1 MRLTHLPGGV
11 HVTVRIVAFVAAIWL
26 PLAAT
31 FWARGTGAGR
41 IDATE
46 KRKLAD
52 LPKFKLTRERLNAFP
67 SEFNRYFD
75 DNFGMREKLVSLHSY
90 LKGICLGVSPIR
102 DAIIGKAGWL
112 YLGDGNIVADYRNA
126 HPFTEPELRQWRD
139 VLVAKRDWL
148 AQRGVKYLFV
158 VAPDKHTIYPEY
170 MPKRF
175 NKVSSRSC
183 LDQLIAYMKANSDF
197 EIVDLRPALIA
208 AKPYVRVFHKTDTH
222 WNDRGAFVAYRE
234 IMRAAS
240 AQLPELKP
248 KDEADFRAVD
258 YPAPGRDLANMMGLR
273 SVIRERILRLET
285 TFVPCAKAAGTTLSA
300 DFQGPNHE
308 PGHGPLAMECSS
320 ASLKAVVFRD
330 SFGTALVPYL
340 SEDFRRTV
348 FIWHYP
354 NRAVMTATIASEH
367 PDIVIEERVERH
379 LKPLLPDFK

>member
-1 MRLTHLPGGV
+1 MRLIHLPGGA
-11 HVTVRIVAFVAAIWL
+11 HVTVRIVAFMAAIWL

-31 FWARGTGAGR
+31 FWASGSGR
-41 IDATE
+41 MNATE

-52 LPKFKLTRERLNAFP
+52 LPKLKITREGLNTYP
-67 SEFNRYFD
+67 SDFNRYFD
-75 DNFGMREKLVSLHSY
+75 DNFGMREKLVGLHGY
-90 LKGICLGVSPIR
+90 LKGIVLGVSPIR
-102 DAIIGKAGWL
+102 DAIIGKEGWL
-112 YLGDGNIVADYRNA
+112 YLGGGNIAEYRNA
-126 HPFTEPELRQWRD
+126 QPFTETELRQWRD

-148 AQRGVKYLFV
+148 AQRGIRYVFV

-170 MPKRF
+170 MPNRY

-197 EIVDLRPALIA
+197 EIVDLRPALNA
-208 AKPYVRVFHKTDTH
+208 EKATVRVFHKTDTH

-240 AQLPELKP
+240 AQLPDLKP
-248 KDEADFRAVD
+248 REEADFRAVE

-273 SVIRERILRLET
+273 SVIRERLLRLEPM
-285 TFVPCAKAAGTTLSA
+285 FQPCAQPAAITLSP
-300 DFQGPNHE
+300 DLQWPKYE
-308 PGHGPLAMECSS
+308 PGHEPLAMECST
-320 ASLKAVVFRD
+320 ARWKAVVFRD

-340 SEDFRRTV
+340 SEPFRRTA
-348 FIWHYP
+348 FIWDYP
-354 NRAVMTATIASEH
+354 NRIVMNAAIVSEH